1 MLAIHGLYL
10 ELERRVDLD
19 ADRTMHILYNWALE
33 NDNAKTLS
41 SLKRNFMLLSLTI
54 QHVDSFL
61 KSQYYGSYTRFTS
74 SFTKYLPKIP
84 NAPPSMTVAKS
95 F

>member
-61 KSQYYGSYTRFTS
+61 NNHVREKFNNFQF
-74 SFTKYLPKIP
+74 I
-84 NAPPSMTVAKS
+84 
-95 F
+95 